1 MVWWGIRKGRIEQL
15 ISEGNSFS
23 EANEQ
28 AKTEILNIFSISKP
42 DMSDFDLLDTSQT
55 GEDNAILLAIS
66 LIIQG
71 FRTESELTDLL
82 ANISTDIRE

>member
-1 MVWWGIRKGRIEQL
+1 
-15 ISEGNSFS
+15 
-23 EANEQ
+23 
-28 AKTEILNIFSISKP
+28 
-42 DMSDFDLLDTSQT
+42 MSDFDLLDTSQT